1 MEKSFLLLQF
11 ESVSKA
17 TQSFFVFFFFFSLE
31 KYEGKKPRLLKVL
44 RNCRGSERGK
54 TRWDLKERKK
64 KKLKYHVGPS
74 GMAVGL

>member
-1 MEKSFLLLQF
+1 LLQF
-11 ESVSKA
+11 ESVAKA
-17 TQSFFVFFFFFSLE
+17 SQRLKAFWVFFFPLE
-31 KYEGKKPRLLKVL
+31 KDEGKKPRLLKVL